1 MRLGLLLLLLVTNFL
16 LRAQATN
23 KQLIYGTWQ
32 IEAIALDTL
41 KLPLAEAGE
50 FTKMVLKSK
59 LKPGKSSKQREND
72 STSLALTAAIL
83 HAQFHRLEIVIDSN
97 SRWVFNY
104 HVELMGDD
112 RPNIIPMRFA
122 FKTDKKIMLIDEDW
136 REETLNLL
144 ELTAN
149 ELAFDGLSQAIGVK
163 LYFKRLMSE

>member
-1 MRLGLLLLLLVTNFL
+1 MRLGLLLFLLVTNFL
-16 LRAQATN
+16 LKAQATN

-32 IEAIALDTL
+32 IEAIALDTTR
-41 KLPLAEAGE
+41 LPLVSADE
-50 FTKMVLKSK
+50 FARYVIKSK

-144 ELTAN
+144 ELRAN
-149 ELAFDGLSQAIGVK
+149 ELVFDGLSQAIGVK
-163 LYFKRLMSE
+163 LYFKRLVLE